1 VPDPT
6 IITLNA
12 VDTWT
17 KPLPPCSGVI
27 EAAVLA
33 DVGAEAPPVLKLKV
47 DAQVVVTR
55 NLPALDLDNGS
66 RGSVIDVTAKGD
78 PVVRFAGGRDVAVP
92 AHAYHRTNPGGV
104 EGAFVRMQHPLA
116 LAYAATVHKS
126 QGQTLE
132 RAVLDVGDAF
142 TYVWEGVWGRGEGGG
157 GEGGEEG
164 GEWGAPSSSSSFSR

>member
-1 VPDPT
+1 M
-6 IITLNA
+6 NA

-47 DAQVVVTR
+47 DAQVV
-55 NLPALDLDNGS
+55 
-66 RGSVIDVTAKGD
+66 GD

-142 TYVWEGVWGRGEGGG
+142 T
-157 GEGGEEG
+157 
-164 GEWGAPSSSSSFSR
+164 